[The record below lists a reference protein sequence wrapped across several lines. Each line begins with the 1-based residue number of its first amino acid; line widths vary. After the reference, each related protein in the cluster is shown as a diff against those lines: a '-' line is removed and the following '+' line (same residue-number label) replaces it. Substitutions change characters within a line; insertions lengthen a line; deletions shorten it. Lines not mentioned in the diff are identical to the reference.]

1 MHLFSTRSCWQTTK
15 CRAAWVLM
23 LAWEM
28 RGSEQNGVGAWEPCR
43 QEEKWAGRPQFWF
56 PGGETPTYP
65 PKKSCL
71 IRKLLVILGVHLE
84 KGKHKNT
91 VRIFEGIWRSESKCL
106 CLRNGLAHFMV
117 IMKNRRNIL
126 SSATALCKIT
136 MGVLCFWHLNRVE
149 EMLK

>member
-1 MHLFSTRSCWQTTK
+1 MHYFSTRSCQQTTNF
-15 CRAAWVLM
+15 RAAQVLM
-23 LAWEM
+23 LAREM

-71 IRKLLVILGVHLE
+71 IRKVLVKLGVHLE
-84 KGKHKNT
+84 KVKHKNT

-106 CLRNGLAHFMV
+106 CLRDGSAHFMV
-117 IMKNRRNIL
+117 MKNRRKNL

-136 MGVLCFWHLNRVE
+136 TGILCFWYLNWVE

>member
-1 MHLFSTRSCWQTTK
+1 MHYFSAGSCWQTTN
-15 CRAAWVLM
+15 CRAAEMLM

-28 RGSEQNGVGAWEPCR
+28 RESEQNGVGAWEPCR
-43 QEEKWAGRPQFWF
+43 QEKWVGRPQFWF

-71 IRKLLVILGVHLE
+71 IRKLLVKLGVHLE
-84 KGKHKNT
+84 KVKHKNT
-91 VRIFEGIWRSESKCL
+91 VRVFEGIWRSESKCL
-106 CLRNGLAHFMV
+106 CLRDGSAHFTV
-117 IMKNRRNIL
+117 MKNRRKIL

-136 MGVLCFWHLNRVE
+136 TGVLCFWYLNWVE